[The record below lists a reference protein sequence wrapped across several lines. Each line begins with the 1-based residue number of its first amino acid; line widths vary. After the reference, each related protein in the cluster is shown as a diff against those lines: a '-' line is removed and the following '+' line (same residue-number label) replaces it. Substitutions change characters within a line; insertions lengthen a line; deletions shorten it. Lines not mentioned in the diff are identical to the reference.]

1 MNLHIQPKITL
12 HPSDI
17 GYIAGMGDGIAS
29 LHGKGV
35 RRYITVFDVAT
46 LAVVQ
51 QVLSHPSG
59 RYLIANLDVNK
70 RYLVMLR
77 PLVSD
82 GVGVA
87 PCVWD
92 NVKPESNL
100 SFDEQK
106 MIWTGVM

>member
-1 MNLHIQPKITL
+1 MKISVKPKVTL
-12 HPSDI
+12 RQHNI
-17 GYIAGMGDGIAS
+17 GYIAGMGGGIAS

-59 RYLIANLDVNK
+59 RYLIANLDPNK

-106 MIWTGVM
+106 MIWTGEL